1 MEAVNPRYY
10 RRRSYYHHSNT
21 RTSTKQSIMH
31 KEISP
36 FITNN
41 EGSQLGQRIRQVR
54 LSRKLTQ
61 QAFARS
67 LGIVQGF
74 LCGIERGKKIPSDTL
89 LIALSH
95 LYEINMEWL
104 VSGKGPMAPVRET
117 DNGQV
122 HFPLLKRTPDTFPDQ
137 IDDNDIE
144 TILAFPNLPKGC
156 FGLVYSG
163 EFMAP
168 TIRDGDII
176 VIKPGET
183 VLHGMVVLFKNRWGE
198 PVLRRYRIKDN
209 ETHFSADNSLYAS
222 FKPDASTLII
232 GVVIAVW
239 RNIRI

>member
-1 MEAVNPRYY
+1 
-10 RRRSYYHHSNT
+10 
-21 RTSTKQSIMH
+21 MH
-31 KEISP
+31 REIP
-36 FITNN
+36 AQTTNN
-41 EGSQLGQRIRQVR
+41 EENLLGQRIRQVR

-61 QAFARS
+61 QTFSQS

-104 VSGKGPMAPVRET
+104 VSGKGPMAHVQET

-122 HFPLLKRTPDTFPDQ
+122 HFPLLKRISDTFPEQ

-144 TILAFPNLPKGC
+144 TVLAFPNLPKDC

-176 VIKPGET
+176 VIRPGEP

-198 PVLRRYRIKDN
+198 SMLRRYRIKDG
-209 ETHFSADNSLYAS
+209 EAHLSPDNSLYAP
-222 FKPDASTLII
+222 FKPDASTRII

>member
-1 MEAVNPRYY
+1 
-10 RRRSYYHHSNT
+10 
-21 RTSTKQSIMH
+21 MH
-31 KEISP
+31 KEILLHTTS
-36 FITNN
+36 N
-41 EGSQLGQRIRQVR
+41 EDDQIGQRIRQVR

-61 QAFARS
+61 QAFSRS

-95 LYEINMEWL
+95 LYEINMQWL
-104 VSGKGPMAPVRET
+104 VSGTGTMAAVQET

-122 HFPLLKRTPDTFPDQ
+122 HFPLLKRIPDTLPEQ

-144 TILAFPNLPKGC
+144 TVLAFPNLPKDC

-176 VIKPGET
+176 VIKPGEP
-183 VLHGMVVLFKNRWGE
+183 VQHGMVVLFRNRWGE
-198 PVLRRYRIKDN
+198 PVLRRYRIKDG
-209 ETHFSADNSLYAS
+209 EAHFSPDNSLYTS
-222 FKPDASTLII
+222 FKADASTQII
-232 GVVIAVW
+232 GVVVAAW
-239 RNIRI
+239 RNVRI

>member
-1 MEAVNPRYY
+1 MHTEILLHT
-10 RRRSYYHHSNT
+10 SSN
-21 RTSTKQSIMH
+21 
-31 KEISP
+31 ED
-36 FITNN
+36 
-41 EGSQLGQRIRQVR
+41 SQIGRRIREVR

-61 QAFARS
+61 QAFSRS

-74 LCGIERGKKIPSDTL
+74 LCGIERGKKFPSDTL

-104 VSGKGPMAPVRET
+104 VSGTGPMAPVRET

-122 HFPLLKRTPDTFPDQ
+122 RFPLLKRIPDTFPDQ
-137 IDDNDIE
+137 IDDRDIE
-144 TILAFPNLPKGC
+144 TFLAFPNLPKGC

-176 VIKPGET
+176 VIKPEEP

-198 PVLRRYRIKDN
+198 PMLRRHRIKDG
-209 ETHFSADNSLYAS
+209 ETHFSPDNSLYTS
-222 FKPDASTLII
+222 FKPDPSTQII

>member
-1 MEAVNPRYY
+1 
-10 RRRSYYHHSNT
+10 
-21 RTSTKQSIMH
+21 MH
-31 KEISP
+31 KEILLHTAS
-36 FITNN
+36 N
-41 EGSQLGQRIRQVR
+41 EDNQIGQRIRQVR

-61 QAFARS
+61 QAFSRS

-95 LYEINMEWL
+95 LYEINTEWL
-104 VSGKGPMAPVRET
+104 VSGTGPMAPVRET

-122 HFPLLKRTPDTFPDQ
+122 HFPLLKRISDTFPEQ

-144 TILAFPNLPKGC
+144 TVLAFPNLPKDC

-176 VIKPGET
+176 VIKPGEP
-183 VLHGMVVLFKNRWGE
+183 VQHGMVVLFRNRWGE
-198 PVLRRYRIKDN
+198 PVLRRYRIKDG
-209 ETHFSADNSLYAS
+209 EVHFSPDNSLYTS
-222 FKPDASTLII
+222 FKADASTQII
-232 GVVIAVW
+232 GVVVAAW
-239 RNIRI
+239 RNISI

>member
-1 MEAVNPRYY
+1 
-10 RRRSYYHHSNT
+10 
-21 RTSTKQSIMH
+21 MH
-31 KEISP
+31 TEIP
-36 FITNN
+36 LPITNN
-41 EGSQLGQRIRQVR
+41 EDNQLGQRIRQVR
-54 LSRKLTQ
+54 LSNKLTQ
-61 QAFARS
+61 QDFSRS

-95 LYEINMEWL
+95 LYGINMEWL
-104 VSGKGPMAPVRET
+104 VSGNGPMTPEQET

-122 HFPLLKRTPDTFPDQ
+122 HFPLLKRIPDTFPDQ
-137 IDDNDIE
+137 IDDKDIE
-144 TILAFPNLPKGC
+144 TVLAFPDLPKGC

-176 VIKPGET
+176 VIKPSEP
-183 VLHGMVVLFKNRWGE
+183 VLHGMIVLFKNRWGE
-198 PVLRRYRIKDN
+198 PMLRRYRIKDG
-209 ETHFSADNSLYAS
+209 EAHFSPDNSLYAS
-222 FKPDASTLII
+222 FKPDASTPIL

>member
-1 MEAVNPRYY
+1 
-10 RRRSYYHHSNT
+10 
-21 RTSTKQSIMH
+21 MH
-31 KEISP
+31 TEISLHT
-36 FITNN
+36 TNN
-41 EGSQLGQRIRQVR
+41 EGNHIGQRIRQVR

-61 QAFARS
+61 QAFSRS

-89 LIALSH
+89 LIALTH
-95 LYEINMEWL
+95 IYEINREWL
-104 VSGKGPMAPVRET
+104 VSGNGPMTSEEET

-122 HFPLLKRTPDTFPDQ
+122 HFPLLKRIPDTFSDP
-137 IDDNDIE
+137 IDDKDIE
-144 TILAFPNLPKGC
+144 TVLAFPDLPRGC

-176 VIKPGET
+176 VIKPSEP
-183 VLHGMVVLFKNRWGE
+183 VLHGMIVLFKNRWGE
-198 PVLRRYRIKDN
+198 PMLRRYRIKDG
-209 ETHFSADNSLYAS
+209 EAHFSPDNSLYAS
-222 FKPDASTLII
+222 FKPDASTPIL